1 MNDIPVEPDERAAS
15 TSAAVEQEVTKR
27 KMIESVTTVLLV
39 VLYMIFSLV
48 RTREPGVIALD
59 DAEDDWKA

>member
-1 MNDIPVEPDERAAS
+1 MNDIPVEPDERSTS

-59 DAEDDWKA
+59 DAKDDWKA